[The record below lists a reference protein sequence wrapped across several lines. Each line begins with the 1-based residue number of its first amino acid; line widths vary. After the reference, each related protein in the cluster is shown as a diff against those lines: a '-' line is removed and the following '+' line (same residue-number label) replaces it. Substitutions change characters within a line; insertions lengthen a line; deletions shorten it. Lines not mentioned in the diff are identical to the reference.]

1 MNDNPLGDLTSAEYA
16 IVGIA
21 MRDPDRM
28 DEIDLSPG
36 DFENLGLGALYG
48 LLSEL
53 VSEGLSTEPAVV
65 ASRIPTLRV
74 GSGAASA
81 PLRGLHGLNV
91 MDVYNDYQA
100 PALIHTYAQMVR
112 NAAIK
117 RRIVQGV
124 AQIDSLARSDMD
136 VAELVEHARQIM
148 DSTSRDVAH
157 EWSMDTEY
165 TDYVGRIGEP
175 VTMYATSITGLA
187 NVFKGYRA
195 GALYTVAARPGMG
208 KSIYA
213 VQAAL
218 DLAEHGQVIMHS
230 LEMNQD
236 EIFGRITANVARVNA
251 SRLDGSAGEMRAED
265 WVMVHQHQDYIR
277 NLTLHIDDRR
287 GINMNQIRSR
297 VRTASRRGKVSGLIV
312 DHIGLVEGKPWQKS
326 RNEVIAGITR
336 ELKNIAGEFD
346 IPVIALSQMNREVEA
361 RATGIPT
368 LGDLRESGSIEQDS
382 DVVIFLFDN
391 DNGFQA
397 LVEKNRQGQNHVF
410 VPLLRRGEYS
420 RIDDIQS

>member
-1 MNDNPLGDLTSAEYA
+1 MADNPLGDLTNAEYA

-21 MRDPDRM
+21 MRNPDTM
-28 DEIDLSPG
+28 DEIDLAPG
-36 DFENLGLGALYG
+36 DFNNLGLGALYG
-48 LLSEL
+48 LLGEL
-53 VSEGLSTEPAVV
+53 VGEGLSTEPAVV
-65 ASRIPTLRV
+65 ASRLPTLQA
-74 GSGAASA
+74 GSA
-81 PLRGLHGLNV
+81 PLRGLHGLNIL
-91 MDVYNDYQA
+91 DVYNDFQA
-100 PALIHTYAQMVR
+100 PALIHTYAEMVR
-112 NAAIK
+112 SAAVK
-117 RRIVQGV
+117 RRVTQAGTQIVQLG
-124 AQIDSLARSDMD
+124 QSDMD
-136 VAELVEHARQIM
+136 VGEIVETARQIV
-148 DSTSRDVAH
+148 DTTSRGVAH

-165 TDYVGRIGEP
+165 AEYVARIGEP
-175 VTMYATSITGLA
+175 VTVYPTSITGLA
-187 NVFKGYRA
+187 NVFKGYRT

-230 LEMNQD
+230 LEMDQG
-236 EIFGRITANVARVNA
+236 EMFGRITANIARVNT
-251 SRLDGSAGEMRAED
+251 SRLDGSAGEMRPED
-265 WVMVHQHQDYIR
+265 WLMVRQHQDHIR

-312 DHIGLVEGKPWQKS
+312 DHIGLVEGKPWQRS

-382 DVVIFLFDN
+382 DVVIFLFEN
-391 DNGFQA
+391 ENGFQA
-397 LVEKNRQGQNHVF
+397 LVEKNRQGLSHVF
-410 VPLLRRGEYS
+410 VPLIRRGEYS
-420 RIDDIQS
+420 RLEDVR